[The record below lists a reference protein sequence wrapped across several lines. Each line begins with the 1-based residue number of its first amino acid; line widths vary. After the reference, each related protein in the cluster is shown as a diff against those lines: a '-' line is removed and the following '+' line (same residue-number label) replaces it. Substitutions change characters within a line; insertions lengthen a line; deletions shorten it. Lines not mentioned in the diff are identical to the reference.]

1 MYAYSADFLISLF
14 LTPRFGVLLHD
25 ATSFTVPH
33 ELKGLR
39 RCRHAIVHKSRT
51 SSSQKFLF
59 RDSHLA
65 IVAPVFVSLC
75 KPLLI
80 TAHVEEAD
88 MHEDLYNSYP
98 SIPIHSNTSE
108 SPPMSQR
115 LPCHPSIST
124 LHPSLYWARFRL
136 FVDAL

>member
-59 RDSHLA
+59 PGQSPRDRGSG
-65 IVAPVFVSLC
+65 
-75 KPLLI
+75 
-80 TAHVEEAD
+80 
-88 MHEDLYNSYP
+88 
-98 SIPIHSNTSE
+98 
-108 SPPMSQR
+108 
-115 LPCHPSIST
+115 
-124 LHPSLYWARFRL
+124 FRL
-136 FVDAL
+136 AL